1 MQLFPA
7 IDLLD
12 GRVVRLTHGDYDQV
26 TVYNDDPCAQVRAF
40 KEAGAT
46 HLHVVDLDGAREGS
60 LANYDT
66 IQAIAQ
72 IGGMFIE
79 VGGGI
84 RTEDRIEQYFDLGV
98 DRCILGTVAVK
109 DFSFTQRMLQH
120 YGDRV
125 AVAVDARDGFVAVN
139 GWLETSRINSL
150 TFCKRLRDA
159 GCISLIYTDIS
170 RDGAMQGANLEL
182 YGILAQTLP
191 GMAITA
197 SGGIS
202 SEADLLTLKQLGVN
216 AAILG
221 KAVYN
226 GTLDLARCVQLVE
239 GHG

>member
-12 GRVVRLTHGDYDQV
+12 GRVVRLTRGDYDQV
-26 TVYNDDPCAQVRAF
+26 TVYSDDPCAQVRAF
-40 KEAGAT
+40 KAAGAT

-72 IGGMFIE
+72 EGGMYIE

-84 RTEDRIEQYFDLGV
+84 RTEDRIEQYFELGV
-98 DRCILGTVAVK
+98 DRCILGTMAVR
-109 DFSFTQRMLQH
+109 DFSFTERMLQR
-120 YGDRV
+120 YGDRI
-125 AVAVDARDGFVAVN
+125 AVGVDARDGFVAIN
-139 GWLETSRINSL
+139 GWQETSRINSL

-182 YGILAQTLP
+182 YGILAQALP
-191 GMAITA
+191 EVAITA

-202 SEADLLTLKQLGVN
+202 SEAEIATLKQLGVN

-221 KAVYN
+221 KALYN
-226 GTLDLARCVQLVE
+226 GTLDLARCIKLAE
-239 GHG
+239 GRA